1 MEIRFKNGKLKK
13 NDCINNFLPK
23 EDNIIYNN
31 KCKGIY
37 LHECENNSM
46 ERHIINLY
54 WDKLGELPIEQN
66 ILITNKETSL
76 EEIQTFFNRAIL
88 CKYNILFT
96 VEINDSL
103 SIYQQ
108 SIINY
113 YLSNVLSLKYKDYQ
127 EQTKYDV
134 DKKNTRIYWDSCIV
148 FIYDKHNYNTASFL
162 KEIEKYDIQDI
173 SCNTIIDDK
182 NDKFWSDLGNILV
195 ITSDIC
201 GLGKSEK
208 IKKIITDENKKYF
221 HFPLGGI
228 LSKDIIFNKL
238 KIIK

>member
-113 YLSNVLSLKYKDYQ
+113 YLSNLLSLKYNDYQ
-127 EQTKYDV
+127 EQTKNDV
-134 DKKNTRIYWDSCIV
+134 DKKNTRIY
-148 FIYDKHNYNTASFL
+148 
-162 KEIEKYDIQDI
+162 
-173 SCNTIIDDK
+173 
-182 NDKFWSDLGNILV
+182 
-195 ITSDIC
+195 
-201 GLGKSEK
+201 
-208 IKKIITDENKKYF
+208 
-221 HFPLGGI
+221 
-228 LSKDIIFNKL
+228 
-238 KIIK
+238 

>member
-1 MEIRFKNGKLKK
+1 MEIRSKNGKLKK

-134 DKKNTRIYWDSCIV
+134 DKKNTRIY
-148 FIYDKHNYNTASFL
+148 
-162 KEIEKYDIQDI
+162 
-173 SCNTIIDDK
+173 
-182 NDKFWSDLGNILV
+182 
-195 ITSDIC
+195 
-201 GLGKSEK
+201 
-208 IKKIITDENKKYF
+208 
-221 HFPLGGI
+221 
-228 LSKDIIFNKL
+228 
-238 KIIK
+238 